1 MLKCPD
7 PQTLHVT
14 ITVTGALTADVDYV
28 YGDVM
33 EEYYQDGLPDPGT
46 WIACE
51 VSAIINPAH
60 FYIVLPFGKE
70 PLASLEPAKKEGSAS
85 VERIKIPKKVLSL
98 KKKEFW
104 QNIIEKDILMNESSC
119 EVYT

>member
-1 MLKCPD
+1 MLKCPG
-7 PQTLHVT
+7 PMTLHET

-85 VERIKIPKKVLSL
+85 GERNKIPRKVLYL
-98 KKKEFW
+98 KKKKFQ
-104 QNIIEKDILMNESSC
+104 QNIIEKDVHMYESSC
-119 EVYT
+119 EIYT

>member
-1 MLKCPD
+1 MITKPHFVFEMLWPSNFA
-7 PQTLHVT
+7 T
-14 ITVTGALTADVDYV
+14 ITFTGALTADVDYV

-70 PLASLEPAKKEGSAS
+70 PLASLEPAKKEGIAS
-85 VERIKIPKKVLSL
+85 VERVKIPRC
-98 KKKEFW
+98 F
-104 QNIIEKDILMNESSC
+104 I
-119 EVYT
+119 

>member
-1 MLKCPD
+1 MLKCPG

-85 VERIKIPKKVLSL
+85 GERNKIPKKVLYL
-98 KKKEFW
+98 KKKSFSKTLW
-104 QNIIEKDILMNESSC
+104 RKM
-119 EVYT
+119 YT